1 MGKCNYKKLI
11 CKVGVFDRK
20 MKIFDR
26 FYSLRDEIDD
36 TKTHSGLGLNIA
48 KQIIDAHQGYISAN
62 NIEDNNGIIGAR
74 FIINLPI
81 AK

>member
-1 MGKCNYKKLI
+1 MCI
-11 CKVGVFDRK
+11 RDRVDA
-20 MKIFDR
+20 I
-26 FYSLRDEIDD
+26 
-36 TKTHSGLGLNIA
+36 KTHSGLGLNIA

-62 NIEDNNGIIGAR
+62 NIEDNSGIIGAR

>member
-1 MGKCNYKKLI
+1 MLRKLI
-11 CKVGVFDRK
+11 QA
-20 MKIFDR
+20 
-26 FYSLRDEIDD
+26 
-36 TKTHSGLGLNIA
+36 LGLNIA